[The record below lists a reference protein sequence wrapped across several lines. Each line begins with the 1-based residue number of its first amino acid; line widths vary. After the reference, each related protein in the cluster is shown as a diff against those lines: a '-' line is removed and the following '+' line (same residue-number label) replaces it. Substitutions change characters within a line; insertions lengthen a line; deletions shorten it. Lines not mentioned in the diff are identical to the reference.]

1 MSEATIPVQASAPP
15 RLSEDLVVVSLGLAV
30 FVLGLLSLSGA
41 DALGWLV
48 TTSVWTQSG
57 LGIGDLVDHEANGGL
72 TLAKKSHEMTNPT
85 DTRRDGGS

>member
-1 MSEATIPVQASAPP
+1 MSEATIPVQAAARPK
-15 RLSEDLVVVSLGLAV
+15 LSEDLVAVSLGLGV

-48 TTSVWTQSG
+48 TTSVSIQSG
-57 LGIGDLVDHEANGGL
+57 LGVGGLVDHQANGGP

-85 DTRRDGGS
+85 DTRRNGGS